1 MTRMRR
7 ELSGNDPQVTPQIDC
22 LLLLDRAVDL
32 VSALVTQLTYEGLL
46 DEIFGIKNSMY

>member
-46 DEIFGIKNSMY
+46 DEIFGIKNSM